1 MYCKECGT
9 ENKKSNK
16 FCLSCGN
23 KLISDSVVVSSKNI
37 IINKDK
43 GILAK
48 AVDRVSSKADDT
60 FKKIKQGSN
69 SEELLRWHE
78 LFLRGV
84 LTEEE
89 FNEKKRELI

>member
-1 MYCKECGT
+1 MYCKECGFK
-9 ENKKSNK
+9 NKEDSK
-16 FCLSCGN
+16 FCQNCGTN
-23 KLISDSVVVSSKNI
+23 LISGAVLVSSNNI

-43 GILAK
+43 TMIEK
-48 AVDRVSSKADDT
+48 AVDAVSSKADT
-60 FKKIKQGSN
+60 TLKKIKEGSN

-89 FNEKKRELI
+89 FNEKKKVLL